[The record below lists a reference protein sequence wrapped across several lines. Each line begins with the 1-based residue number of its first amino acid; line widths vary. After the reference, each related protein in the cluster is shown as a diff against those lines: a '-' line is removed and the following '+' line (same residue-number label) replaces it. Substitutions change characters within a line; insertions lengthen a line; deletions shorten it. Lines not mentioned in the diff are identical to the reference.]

1 MGIFRI
7 AAMTAAAACAALVLM
22 GGTKFASTHMY
33 VGSSDNE
40 AAEYVQLQRATPT
53 PTAQIEDQIAF
64 VSDTAVTDEAPDGEM
79 PTTIGEPAVSDE
91 VTKEKERLEVSPP
104 VDATI
109 VPMSNDIGLGEDTI
123 TGAPVPL
130 PTATPVPNM
139 ELLFVTDLLLVME
152 EAELDLFTEFPA
164 YEVTVTA
171 EDGTEVQL
179 KIWLDGERIYCK
191 DEAAGTAWYTFGT
204 AEQLVKLLGEP
215 AVTPTPAVTA
225 EPIGEEAN

>member
-7 AAMTAAAACAALVLM
+7 AAMAAAAACAALVLM

-33 VGSSDNE
+33 VGRGDNE
-40 AAEYVQLQRATPT
+40 AAQYVQLQRATPT
-53 PTAQIEDQIAF
+53 PAAELEDQIAF
-64 VSDTAVTDEAPDGEM
+64 ISDTGVTDDAATEEM
-79 PTTIGEPAVSDE
+79 PTTIGEPAVSDTE
-91 VTKEKERLEVSPP
+91 GKEKERLELSPA
-104 VDATI
+104 VDTTAA
-109 VPMSNDIGLGEDTI
+109 PMANNLCIGDDTMI
-123 TGAPVPL
+123 APPIPL

-171 EDGTEVQL
+171 EDGTEVL
-179 KIWLDGERIYCK
+179 LMIWLDGERIYCK

-204 AEQLVKLLGEP
+204 PEQLAELLGEP
-215 AVTPTPAVTA
+215 AVTPTVIA
-225 EPIGEEAN
+225 EPIAE